1 LTELAACCM
10 INQLI
15 TTYIMQGSLP
25 DRFAL
30 NIHDAACLAP
40 FFRAQAPHSAIPTRQ
55 ELRARGL
62 QSKKREDSLK
72 NVCDTF
78 NAAYPGSLD
87 FTIIEEARKRKA
99 AEAKAEKEV
108 ACTKT

>member
-1 LTELAACCM
+1 M

-25 DRFAL
+25 DRSAL

-40 FFRAQAPHSAIPTRQ
+40 FFRAQAPHGAIPTRQ

-72 NVCDTF
+72 NVCDTY
-78 NAAYPGSLD
+78 NAVYPGSLD
-87 FTIIEEARKRKA
+87 FSVIEQSRKRKA
-99 AEAKAEKEV
+99 EEAKAEKEA
-108 ACTKT
+108 ACTKS